1 MNIRKK
7 CFAIILW
14 ICSTHAMGY
23 NFGEHRYIG
32 DMAMTRWIHLQSS
45 NTFFY
50 QYFPF
55 TKNQNGSYFF
65 PSLSGYNVIT
75 YGAINGLAGDHSS
88 DVYELEELLLENSY
102 LQKVVELHNR
112 YIDEGFSSAPDN
124 FMIKIDKK
132 YISLALKNMAHFYE
146 YGNGWQNHFRNFD
159 STSVVSA
166 IDRSTSQ
173 DTFKKLNK
181 SNPLLMYATLHS
193 SAIYLAKQAGILASQ
208 NKNDEAKELLYYA
221 YLFNGFAD
229 HFLGD
234 TFSSG
239 HLLVNRSISR
249 SLINNKSLHDF
260 YNLRGTAVVNSQG
273 EVWKAFGCNMYSKNG
288 NTDLN
293 SNLNF
298 LSFEDLNSDDK
309 RVIEA
314 VQYSI
319 AEIKEAFD
327 EGISGSET
335 NLPMIPK
342 ENFGIYAMKNYKALH
357 LVPLPFGTDLT
368 TTLQIPV
375 DDTHIKANSEPF
387 LRNFIR
393 NRSANSFVI
402 GITDGILSSNQNY
415 FQGIEYRLNVGL
427 FHSKFKLNPDN
438 SKKGISDIWIGYT
451 GSYTRGLLG
460 SVELGNTIDFYK
472 FGLRSNLDLWV
483 SDRSFLG
490 IFMYTE
496 VGMMSHSQK
505 TTPVFSP
512 QLGIQLGSL
521 LRINYYNIPTVWR
534 LPLQL
539 ILPLKFKLNATYAN
553 GYRPIY
559 ARGIELDIMF

>member
-1 MNIRKK
+1 MEIKK
-7 CFAIILW
+7 QCFAIVLW
-14 ICSTHAMGY
+14 LWCTQAMGY
-23 NFGEHRYIG
+23 NYGEHRYIG
-32 DMAMTRWIHLQSS
+32 DMAMQRWLKSQSS
-45 NTFFY
+45 NAY
-50 QYFPF
+50 IQQYFPF
-55 TKNQNGSYFF
+55 TRNQNGSYFF

-75 YGAINGLAGDHSS
+75 YGAINGLAGDHSA
-88 DVYELEELLLENSY
+88 DVYELEELLSENGY
-102 LQKVVELHNR
+102 LQKVVELHNT
-112 YIDEGFSSAPDN
+112 YIEEGFASAPDN
-124 FMIKIDKK
+124 LLLKIDKK

-146 YGNGWQNHFRNFD
+146 YGNGWQKHFRNFD
-159 STSVVSA
+159 TTAVVSA

-173 DTFKKLNK
+173 DTFKQLNK
-181 SNPLLMYATLHS
+181 SNPLLMYATLHC
-193 SAIYLAKQAGILASQ
+193 SAIYLARQAGILASQ
-208 NKNDEAKELLYYA
+208 NKNDQAKEFLYYA
-221 YLFNGFAD
+221 YLFNAFAD

-260 YNLRGTAVVNSQG
+260 YNLKGTAVVNSQG

-288 NTDLN
+288 NSDLK
-293 SNLNF
+293 SNLNSLPYEN
-298 LSFEDLNSDDK
+298 LSADDK

-327 EGISGSET
+327 EGMAANQMS
-335 NLPMIPK
+335 LPMIPK
-342 ENFGIYAMKNYKALH
+342 DDFGSYAMEHYKALQ
-357 LVPLPFGTDLT
+357 LAPLPFGSNLT
-368 TTLQIPV
+368 ETLQVPV
-375 DDTHIKANSEPF
+375 DEIHIKANSEPY

-402 GITDGILSSNQNY
+402 GITDGIVSRNQNY
-415 FQGIEYRLNVGL
+415 FQGIEYRLNVGQL
-427 FHSKFKLNPDN
+427 YSKFNLNPYN
-438 SKKGISDIWIGYT
+438 SKKGMSDVWIGYT
-451 GSYTRGLLG
+451 VSYTRGTLG
-460 SVELGNTIDFYK
+460 PVELRNNVDFYK
-472 FGLRSNLDLWV
+472 VGLRSNLDLWV
-483 SDRSFLG
+483 GDRSFVGL
-490 IFMYTE
+490 FMYTE
-496 VGMMSHSQK
+496 VGLMSHSQK

-539 ILPLKFKLNATYAN
+539 ILPLKFKINATYAN

-559 ARGIELDIMF
+559 ARGVELDIMF